1 MSHDHSHVAASG
13 KKRLAVAV
21 VLTLVFVIG
30 EFLAGWRSHSLAL
43 ISDAGHNFADAIA
56 LILSWYALSVTLR
69 AHDSS
74 KTFGYHRAG
83 TLAALANA
91 LSLAVIALII
101 VWEAIHRILV
111 PERVSAGPMV
121 VVALVAIVVNLV
133 ISFWLHG
140 GAKHDLNMR
149 SAYLHM
155 MGDAL
160 AGVGVVIA
168 GAIVWLTGTSIADP
182 IVSLIIGGLILYS
195 SRGIWVEA
203 VATLMEATPPGVD
216 VSRVQQTVRSIQGV
230 KDIHCLHTWVVG
242 SGVTACSCHVTI
254 EPEYEVSSQ
263 EILRQVVDK
272 LEDRFDFAHT
282 TIQIEVDGFAP
293 SVACEKG
300 VCRGSACLSSA
311 AHEHA

>member
-21 VLTLVFVIG
+21 VLTLIFVVG
-30 EFLAGWRSHSLAL
+30 EFMAGWRSHSLAL
-43 ISDAGHNFADAIA
+43 ISDAGHNLADAIA
-56 LILSWYALSVTLR
+56 LILSWYDLSVTMR
-69 AHDSS
+69 PHDSN

-91 LSLAVIALII
+91 LSLAVIAVII
-101 VWEAIHRILV
+101 VGEAIHRIFA
-111 PERVSAGPMV
+111 PEPVMAGPMV
-121 VVALVAIVVNLV
+121 VVALVAIALNTL

-168 GAIVWLTGTSIADP
+168 GVIIWLTGMSIADP

-195 SRGIWVEA
+195 SRGIWIEA
-203 VATLMEATPPGVD
+203 VATLMEAAPPGLD
-216 VSRVQQTVRSIQGV
+216 LPRLRGTVQSIPGV
-230 KDIHCLHTWVVG
+230 KDLHCLHTWVVG
-242 SGVTACSCHVTI
+242 SGVTACSCHVTVQ
-254 EPEYEVSSQ
+254 PEYERSSQ

-293 SVACEKG
+293 SVACENG
-300 VCRGSACLSSA
+300 ECRGAACVSPA